1 MHTRPLNKLV
11 APRRGVRVFL
21 LGGEKKSERARERER
36 RGDKGAFR
44 PPPLPPFSVNPARI
58 TRVEIPVRAWLFN
71 LDFSTLCFCF
81 RKKRGREKERENW
94 SCFSLRHGGRERDK
108 ISLILVNF
116 FIKKNSSLS
125 LYWNRIQFWKQRCS
139 IIEFWIYFNRQNLKN
154 LSIFR
159 FPLAISSRSRYSK
172 KIFYFE
178 TTFLSTLPLLSS
190 RKACF
195 QSRNIRLARL
205 IGLTRWAISP
215 ETPPSDAVCP
225 PLPLPRPRE
234 EGKRNIFARDRCT
247 RRTFIRMAVVVSRH
261 DGGRRRISGSVVPPP
276 PSPQP
281 RSRFTSQEIT
291 RPSVL

>member
-1 MHTRPLNKLV
+1 M
-11 APRRGVRVFL
+11 
-21 LGGEKKSERARERER
+21 
-36 RGDKGAFR
+36 
-44 PPPLPPFSVNPARI
+44 
-58 TRVEIPVRAWLFN
+58 
-71 LDFSTLCFCF
+71 
-81 RKKRGREKERENW
+81 
-94 SCFSLRHGGRERDK
+94 
-108 ISLILVNF
+108 
-116 FIKKNSSLS
+116 
-125 LYWNRIQFWKQRCS
+125 YWNRIQFWKQRCS

-215 ETPPSDAVCP
+215 ETPPSDAVCL

-247 RRTFIRMAVVVSRH
+247 GRTFIRMAVVVSRH
-261 DGGRRRISGSVVPPP
+261 DGGRRRISGSAVSPPP
-276 PSPQP
+276 LPSASKSLYQPGNYTSFRAISSTLVEGIGGGGGGGGLLLVSRWRAHHHLALVSFHCDSPSPAP
-281 RSRFTSQEIT
+281 LSPGRY
-291 RPSVL
+291 

>member
-1 MHTRPLNKLV
+1 M
-11 APRRGVRVFL
+11 
-21 LGGEKKSERARERER
+21 
-36 RGDKGAFR
+36 
-44 PPPLPPFSVNPARI
+44 
-58 TRVEIPVRAWLFN
+58 
-71 LDFSTLCFCF
+71 
-81 RKKRGREKERENW
+81 
-94 SCFSLRHGGRERDK
+94 
-108 ISLILVNF
+108 
-116 FIKKNSSLS
+116 
-125 LYWNRIQFWKQRCS
+125 YWNRIQFWKQRCS

-215 ETPPSDAVCP
+215 ETPPSDAVCL

-247 RRTFIRMAVVVSRH
+247 GRTFIRMAVVVSRH

>member
-1 MHTRPLNKLV
+1 M
-11 APRRGVRVFL
+11 
-21 LGGEKKSERARERER
+21 
-36 RGDKGAFR
+36 
-44 PPPLPPFSVNPARI
+44 
-58 TRVEIPVRAWLFN
+58 
-71 LDFSTLCFCF
+71 
-81 RKKRGREKERENW
+81 
-94 SCFSLRHGGRERDK
+94 
-108 ISLILVNF
+108 
-116 FIKKNSSLS
+116 
-125 LYWNRIQFWKQRCS
+125 
-139 IIEFWIYFNRQNLKN
+139 
-154 LSIFR
+154 SIFR

-247 RRTFIRMAVVVSRH
+247 GRTFIRMAVVVSRH

-276 PSPQP
+276 LSLEVALPA
-281 RSRFTSQEIT
+281 RKLH
-291 RPSVL
+291 VLPCYKFNLG